1 MRERYSR
8 FMPIAGDPCDYH
20 PILRYFLSKVRL
32 QPCPCRR
39 NYRISE
45 TRSRSGQ
52 PICATPHADR
62 DQVYGERRGDAG
74 YRAIETLTGWADL
87 GSAEYKRNPR
97 YVWRYLLEEFKPLPG
112 CFVLKGSEFGDIGTS
127 TCEA

>member
-1 MRERYSR
+1 
-8 FMPIAGDPCDYH
+8 
-20 PILRYFLSKVRL
+20 VRL

>member
-1 MRERYSR
+1 MSVSPEL
-8 FMPIAGDPCDYH
+8 PD
-20 PILRYFLSKVRL
+20 LRDALAFGSANLRD
-32 QPCPCRR
+32 CPR
-39 NYRISE
+39 
-45 TRSRSGQ
+45 RSGSSLWR
-52 PICATPHADR
+52 TK
-62 DQVYGERRGDAG
+62 GDAG

-97 YVWRYLLEEFKPLPG
+97 YVWRYLLEDFKPLPG